1 MKKQLTAISLF
12 SGAGGDSVGLE
23 QAGFKVIAY
32 AENWLKAKQ
41 THDVNFP
48 DSIWLGSNVKG
59 DITKISNKEFEKY
72 RGKVDLIFAG
82 FPCQGFSH
90 AGKKDVNDPRNK
102 LFWEFVRATKIIKPK
117 WIIGENVAGLLN
129 RKTDDKKGMIGDI
142 ILNAFEE
149 IGYKMA
155 IPKVLSTEEY
165 GLPQKRKRVFFVGNN
180 QNKEFEFPKPTHDKK
195 NFVGIK
201 TILENKIENAIEFN
215 PKEVD
220 GFNENNILHISQ
232 DIEISTENAHPFLR
246 LRASENRISFGKRI
260 SPNHIELSDLE
271 NPTKTIH
278 CGYSF
283 QPRLFVPIKYKNKY
297 YTREFTLNELAQI
310 QGFPKNY
317 KFIGNKNDIIKQIG
331 NAVPPIF
338 SKVIA
343 QQIMKYF

>member
-12 SGAGGDSVGLE
+12 SGAGGDTVGLE

-32 AENWLKAKQ
+32 AENWLKAKE
-41 THDVNFP
+41 THDKNFP
-48 DSIWLGSNVKG
+48 NSEWLGSDVKG
-59 DITKISNKEFEKY
+59 DITKISDEEFAKY
-72 RGKVDLIFAG
+72 KGKVDLIFAG

-90 AGKKDVNDPRNK
+90 AGKKDINDPRNK
-102 LFWEFVRATKIIKPK
+102 LFWEFVRATKIIQPK
-117 WIIGENVAGLLN
+117 WIIGENVAGLLK
-129 RKTDDKKGMIGDI
+129 RKTDDKQGFIGDI

-155 IPKVLSTEEY
+155 TPQVLSAEEY

-180 QNKEFEFPKPTHDKK
+180 QNKEFEFPKPTHNKK

-215 PKEVD
+215 PDEVAD
-220 GFNENNILHISQ
+220 FNEENILHISE
-232 DIEISTENAHPFLR
+232 DIDISVENAHPFLK

-271 NPTKTIH
+271 TPTKTIH

-297 YTREFTLNELAQI
+297 YTREFTLNELAGI
-310 QGFPKNY
+310 QGFPKDY
-317 KFIGNKNDIIKQIG
+317 KFVGSKNDIIKQIG
-331 NAVPPIF
+331 NAVPPVF
-338 SKVIA
+338 AKVIA
-343 QQIMKYF
+343 QKILELS